1 LSIRIVLGGGGS
13 RMEPDWDDIFARMEQ
28 AVRAQGN
35 NLPSVSTIAREAAD
49 PFRVLVSTL
58 ISLRTKDEVTVAASR
73 RLFLLADTPQAMLAC
88 SQTEIEKAIYPA
100 GFYRIKAANILSISR
115 ILIDVYDGLVPSD
128 RELLL
133 KLPGVGVKTA
143 NLTLN
148 LGFRIDAICVDTHV
162 HRISNRMGWIET
174 RKPEDSELALE
185 KIMPRRYWIPLN
197 ELLVTFGQQICK
209 PISPYCSICPV
220 SDVCEKRSVERSR

>member
-1 LSIRIVLGGGGS
+1 MG
-13 RMEPDWDDIFARMEQ
+13 PDWDDIFARMEK
-28 AVRAQGN
+28 AVRGGGE
-35 NLPSVSTIAREAAD
+35 NLPSVSTIARETDD

-58 ISLRTKDEVTVAASR
+58 ISLRTKDEVTIAASR
-73 RLFLLADTPQAMLAC
+73 RLFSLADTPQAMLTR
-88 SQTEIEKAIYPA
+88 SQTEIEKAIFPA

-115 ILIDVYDGLVPSD
+115 ILIDSYGGLVPSD

-174 RKPEDSELALE
+174 RKPEESELVLE

-209 PISPYCSICPV
+209 PISPYCSKCPV

>member
-1 LSIRIVLGGGGS
+1 MG
-13 RMEPDWDDIFARMEQ
+13 PDWDDIFARMEK
-28 AVRAQGN
+28 AIRSEGN
-35 NLPSVSTIAREAAD
+35 NLPSVSTIAGETDD
-49 PFRVLVSTL
+49 PFRVLISTL
-58 ISLRTKDEVTVAASR
+58 ISLRTKDKVTIAASR
-73 RLFLLADTPQAMLAC
+73 RLFLLADTPQAMLAR
-88 SQTEIEKAIYPA
+88 SRTEIEKAIYPA
-100 GFYRIKAANILSISR
+100 GFYRIKAANILSISK
-115 ILIDVYDGLVPSD
+115 ILIDTYGGLVPSN

-174 RKPEDSELALE
+174 KKPEESELALE
-185 KIMPRRYWIPLN
+185 KIMPRRFWIPLN